1 MASTREIQSRIK
13 SIKDTMKITNAMY
26 MISSTKLRKA
36 KAALENTEPY
46 FYSLQ
51 QTISRVLRH
60 IPDVRHPFF
69 NGREEIPK
77 DERKIGYLVITA
89 DKGLAGAY
97 NHNVIKLAQQEIE
110 KHKGISRLYVV
121 GQLGVHY
128 FEKKKWDVDMHFQY
142 TAQNPSIN
150 RARNIAEKLIEDYL
164 EERLDTIYI
173 IYTRMENATT
183 EETVFQ
189 RILPLRR
196 QDFGQADYVGVMH
209 MEEIEM
215 LPSPTDVIENIGRN
229 CVAGFIYGA
238 LVESYC
244 SEQNARVMAMQSATD
259 SAKKMLNNLSV
270 EYNRLRQAN
279 ITQEIT
285 EIISGAKA
293 QKHKKE

>member
-51 QTISRVLRH
+51 QAISRVLRH
-60 IPDVRHPFF
+60 IPNVKHPFF

-183 EETVFQ
+183 EETVF
-189 RILPLRR
+189 
-196 QDFGQADYVGVMH
+196 
-209 MEEIEM
+209 
-215 LPSPTDVIENIGRN
+215 
-229 CVAGFIYGA
+229 
-238 LVESYC
+238 
-244 SEQNARVMAMQSATD
+244 
-259 SAKKMLNNLSV
+259 
-270 EYNRLRQAN
+270 
-279 ITQEIT
+279 
-285 EIISGAKA
+285 
-293 QKHKKE
+293 